1 MNTVNSGVERRKP
14 SWIDYSRA
22 NRAQKTLDA
31 RNDSF
36 KMNAFGN
43 TVVVKDYTVLKQVG
57 AIGAEEVKSL
67 LQNHAAT
74 VRPVGTRQTDPKASK
89 SYSVPKNYD
98 DSPTVRV
105 PETPTPIKDWLKK
118 VCCKV
123 ADFFTFRTTRLAN
136 RLQDELEFQFGRAI
150 GLTVRGG
157 LYEEQGDERSAWRAR
172 MNGDAEFE
180 LFAGKL
186 KRFAALYSIDVTNPR
201 AMEDLSK
208 TFVKRFVNTI
218 KSDQRTINR
227 IYSMLPERLE
237 KDSPVYKFS
246 QDLLQDMPSDERENI
261 IYKQEIEYMLRAALE
276 PFVTQTETKAKTVA
290 KDSVEKKSAEPSE
303 KSLLEQQM
311 EEEKAF
317 LAKTISE
324 KQQLVRN
331 ICDDACK
338 KFKAFEEAFKLTG
351 TPLKSLNE
359 FKFLSGSNFQ
369 QVIEDMEATIQ
380 EVISKGR
387 IVIEETLQERGTEE
401 VLRELD
407 KGNGKISHIDL
418 KETNQQVSKLLELSW
433 ATAEQVKNK
442 ASLDSAK
449 EKTANNSPS
458 TPQSETPPPLS
469 VTSTINEM
477 NDVIQQLSN
486 ARAEL
491 NSSIR
496 DKMERYALMELLET
510 KAQTPPGG
518 VDAKVWK
525 KACHLVSDFLIKG
538 GTEIPK
544 KLTDAQVNLLKEHAA
559 YFSNNLPIPA
569 KERLETIIAVKEES
583 RKVDYS
589 SGMEYHPLNPRDER
603 TDKYWIYCRDETSKG
618 MTHLNEQLN
627 AILNPNEPTDLDKE
641 SAAILRKM
649 FELSNFKFEKF
660 EDLIPE
666 EHVNSN
672 EKIVFYWE
680 GKPVAVT
687 QDRIMALM
695 SCLDKAMNAIRGK
708 LVNTHAG
715 HIANASTAEQ
725 RTKLHA
731 EASNQLKKATE
742 PYIKALNAL
751 HDILINNTFVH
762 INETIQDCSWNGNV
776 TRLETREHFYS
787 LSRKVDRALSKKRG
801 DNVEEVRKAAAD
813 VLKLMQQ
820 EVSARYVA
828 PMSKF
833 VGILSTYGNRGEMYE
848 KKALHDGVKM
858 LDNLSLTFK
867 RTADFQNLI
876 SNSIEAFPRTLDRLE
891 ELQKSE
897 GLKKADTLTSKWMG
911 VNVSALRTMADQLRT
926 DFAIYT
932 KKVANYAN
940 LLREEGVWNVDS
952 EQRSTAINE
961 VRDALSICTAS
972 FMPMLR
978 LVSELETHARES
990 FQVYD
995 KQSQAGAAHDGL
1007 TPPLCTDLAFAETAA
1022 ELHIAL
1028 QNAFCSLSEIS
1039 RGLLLEHSQTA
1050 ETDNLHL
1057 LKMEGIKEK
1066 VNKSTQKTLT
1076 ENLERA
1082 RGTQLNGNQAFAQRK
1097 GVPGSEAEKIRE
1109 IYQKGFGRE
1118 SFSTRL
1124 TMMRNGGRSADLFSA
1139 TENVTLAFAAE
1150 KRLSHLQSKVMNKG
1164 AFEAALGKVLE
1175 KLNDPGVA
1183 ISGVEDFH
1191 KLLKQ
1196 ALPEISEAELQML
1209 DSNGAASNLTSNLI
1223 AFSRMAKT
1231 NDTALKNAT
1240 DEVSKSLKE
1249 VSRRLEKAKSPL
1261 QPATIEAL
1269 EKLINERVA
1278 ITSVDDLHKRLKNAL
1293 PDKIF
1298 KSDIDKFKG
1307 DGAAGTFANEL
1318 IAFSSQV
1325 KGYDILLKDAAEEV
1339 RKNSFEGVVQRF
1351 TQRLAPETIKALEE
1365 LMDERVKVEDETD
1378 LHTHLKRKLPKISDD
1393 ELKKL
1398 TTGGA
1403 ASDLVNKW
1411 ISLSSKQRAYG
1422 IQDQGVA
1429 MREYIAQEM
1438 SKDVKDKGY
1447 KVVWVNAT
1455 QSDQINRAILEDKAG
1470 NRVFCSLK
1478 SDGKNVTFM
1487 PERNSQSS
1495 FKEFTVAIKE

>member
-1 MNTVNSGVERRKP
+1 
-14 SWIDYSRA
+14 
-22 NRAQKTLDA
+22 
-31 RNDSF
+31 
-36 KMNAFGN
+36 
-43 TVVVKDYTVLKQVG
+43 
-57 AIGAEEVKSL
+57 
-67 LQNHAAT
+67 
-74 VRPVGTRQTDPKASK
+74 
-89 SYSVPKNYD
+89 
-98 DSPTVRV
+98 
-105 PETPTPIKDWLKK
+105 
-118 VCCKV
+118 
-123 ADFFTFRTTRLAN
+123 
-136 RLQDELEFQFGRAI
+136 
-150 GLTVRGG
+150 
-157 LYEEQGDERSAWRAR
+157 
-172 MNGDAEFE
+172 
-180 LFAGKL
+180 
-186 KRFAALYSIDVTNPR
+186 
-201 AMEDLSK
+201 
-208 TFVKRFVNTI
+208 
-218 KSDQRTINR
+218 
-227 IYSMLPERLE
+227 
-237 KDSPVYKFS
+237 
-246 QDLLQDMPSDERENI
+246 
-261 IYKQEIEYMLRAALE
+261 
-276 PFVTQTETKAKTVA
+276 
-290 KDSVEKKSAEPSE
+290 
-303 KSLLEQQM
+303 
-311 EEEKAF
+311 
-317 LAKTISE
+317 
-324 KQQLVRN
+324 
-331 ICDDACK
+331 
-338 KFKAFEEAFKLTG
+338 
-351 TPLKSLNE
+351 
-359 FKFLSGSNFQ
+359 
-369 QVIEDMEATIQ
+369 
-380 EVISKGR
+380 
-387 IVIEETLQERGTEE
+387 
-401 VLRELD
+401 
-407 KGNGKISHIDL
+407 
-418 KETNQQVSKLLELSW
+418 
-433 ATAEQVKNK
+433 
-442 ASLDSAK
+442 
-449 EKTANNSPS
+449 
-458 TPQSETPPPLS
+458 
-469 VTSTINEM
+469 
-477 NDVIQQLSN
+477 
-486 ARAEL
+486 
-491 NSSIR
+491 
-496 DKMERYALMELLET
+496 
-510 KAQTPPGG
+510 
-518 VDAKVWK
+518 
-525 KACHLVSDFLIKG
+525 
-538 GTEIPK
+538 
-544 KLTDAQVNLLKEHAA
+544 
-559 YFSNNLPIPA
+559 
-569 KERLETIIAVKEES
+569 
-583 RKVDYS
+583 
-589 SGMEYHPLNPRDER
+589 
-603 TDKYWIYCRDETSKG
+603 
-618 MTHLNEQLN
+618 
-627 AILNPNEPTDLDKE
+627 
-641 SAAILRKM
+641 
-649 FELSNFKFEKF
+649 
-660 EDLIPE
+660 
-666 EHVNSN
+666 
-672 EKIVFYWE
+672 
-680 GKPVAVT
+680 
-687 QDRIMALM
+687 M

-715 HIANASTAEQ
+715 HIANASTTEQ

-751 HDILINNTFVH
+751 HDILITNTFVH
-762 INETIQDCSWNGNV
+762 IQEAIQDCSWNGNV
-776 TRLETREHFYS
+776 TRLETRERFYS

-820 EVSARYVA
+820 EVSTRYVD

-848 KKALHDGVKM
+848 KQALHDGIKM

-897 GLKKADTLTSKWMG
+897 DLKKADTLTSKWMG

-995 KQSQAGAAHDGL
+995 KQSQAGAANDGL
-1007 TPPLCTDLAFAETAA
+1007 TPPLCTNLAFAETAT

-1050 ETDNLHL
+1050 EADNLHL

-1082 RGTQLNGNQAFAQRK
+1082 RGTQLNGNQAFTQRK
-1097 GVPGSEAEKIRE
+1097 GAPGSEAEKIRE
-1109 IYQKGFGRE
+1109 IYQKGFGSE
-1118 SFSTRL
+1118 SFSMRL

-1150 KRLSHLQSKVMNKG
+1150 KRLSHLQSKVMNK
-1164 AFEAALGKVLE
+1164 AVFEVALGKVLE

-1183 ISGVEDFH
+1183 ISSVDDLH

-1231 NDTALKNAT
+1231 NDMALKNAT
-1240 DEVSKSLKE
+1240 EEVSKSLKE
-1249 VSRRLEKAKSPL
+1249 LSRQLEKAKSPL
-1261 QPATIEAL
+1261 QPATIAAL

-1278 ITSVDDLHKRLKNAL
+1278 ITGVDDLHKHLKNAL
-1293 PDKIF
+1293 PNNIL
-1298 KSDIDKFKG
+1298 KSDINNFKG
-1307 DGAAGTFANEL
+1307 DGAAGSFTNEL

-1325 KGYDILLKDAAEEV
+1325 KGYDILLKNAAEEV

-1438 SKDVKDKGY
+1438 SKHVKGEGY
-1447 KVVWVNAT
+1447 KVLWLNET
-1455 QSDQINRAILEDKAG
+1455 RGGKTNRALLEDKKG
-1470 NRVFCSLK
+1470 NRLFYTLK
-1478 SDGKNVTFM
+1478 AEKETEAKVKVTFI
-1487 PERNSQSS
+1487 PEMNLDPNSS
-1495 FKEFTVAIKE
+1495 FKGFSVTMSKGKMGLAVGE

>member
-22 NRAQKTLDA
+22 SRAQKTLDA

-43 TVVVKDYTVLKQVG
+43 TVVVKDYTVLRQVG

-74 VRPVGTRQTDPKASK
+74 VRPVGTRQTAPKAPK
-89 SYSVPKNYD
+89 SFSVPKNYD
-98 DSPTVRV
+98 DSPRILV
-105 PETPTPIKDWLKK
+105 PETPAPIMDWLKK

-123 ADFFTFRTTRLAN
+123 VDFFTLRTTRLAN

-150 GLTVRGG
+150 GLTVRGA

-186 KRFAALYSIDVTNPR
+186 KRFAELYSIDVTNPR

-246 QDLLQDMPSDERENI
+246 QDLLQDLPPDERENAI
-261 IYKQEIEYMLRAALE
+261 CKKEIEYMLRAALE
-276 PFVTQTETKAKTVA
+276 PFVTKTETKAKTVA
-290 KDSVEKKSAEPSE
+290 KDSAEKKSAEPPG

-311 EEEKAF
+311 EEAKSF

-338 KFKAFEEAFKLTG
+338 KFKVFEEAFKLTG

-369 QVIEDMEATIQ
+369 QVIEEMEATIQ
-380 EVISKGR
+380 EVIIKGR

-407 KGNGKISHIDL
+407 KGNGNISHIDL
-418 KETNQQVSKLLELSW
+418 KETNQQVSKLLEQSW

-449 EKTANNSPS
+449 EKIANNSPS
-458 TPQSETPPPLS
+458 TPPPLS

-477 NDVIQQLSN
+477 NDVIRQLSN

-496 DKMERYALMELLET
+496 DKMERFALMESLET
-510 KAQTPPGG
+510 KAQTPPDG

-525 KACHLVSDFLIKG
+525 KACHLVSDFLVNG
-538 GTEIPK
+538 GAEIPK
-544 KLTDAQVNLLKEHAA
+544 RLTDAQVNLLKEHAA

-583 RKVDYS
+583 KKVDYS
-589 SGMEYHPLNPRDER
+589 SGMEYHPLNLRDER

-627 AILNPNEPTDLDKE
+627 AILNPSEPTDLDKE
-641 SAAILRKM
+641 SAAILKKM
-649 FELSNFKFEKF
+649 FELNNFKFEKF

-680 GKPVAVT
+680 GKPVAAT

-751 HDILINNTFVH
+751 HDILITNTFVH
-762 INETIQDCSWNGNV
+762 IQETIQDCSWNGNV

-801 DNVEEVRKAAAD
+801 DNVEEVRKAAED

-820 EVSARYVA
+820 EVSTRYVD

-833 VGILSTYGNRGEMYE
+833 VGILSTYGKRGEMYE
-848 KKALHDGVKM
+848 KQAMHDGIKM

-876 SNSIEAFPRTLDRLE
+876 SNSIEAFPRTLDKLE

-897 GLKKADTLTSKWMG
+897 ELKKSDILTSKWMG

-961 VRDALSICTAS
+961 VKDALSICTAS

-978 LVSELETHARES
+978 MVSELETHARES

-995 KQSQAGAAHDGL
+995 KQSQAGAANDGL
-1007 TPPLCTDLAFAETAA
+1007 TPPLCTNLEFAETAA

-1039 RGLLLEHSQTA
+1039 RGLLLENSQTA
-1050 ETDNLHL
+1050 EADNLHL

-1082 RGTQLNGNQAFAQRK
+1082 RGTQLNGNLAFAQRK
-1097 GVPGSEAEKIRE
+1097 GVPASEAEKIRE

-1150 KRLSHLQSKVMNKG
+1150 KRLSHVQSKVMNKG

-1183 ISGVEDFH
+1183 ISGVEDLH

-1209 DSNGAASNLTSNLI
+1209 DSNGAASNLASNLI
-1223 AFSRMAKT
+1223 AFSRMVKT

-1269 EKLINERVA
+1269 EKLIKERVA
-1278 ITSVDDLHKRLKNAL
+1278 ITGVDDLHKHLKNAL

-1307 DGAAGTFANEL
+1307 DGAAGNFANEL

-1325 KGYDILLKDAAEEV
+1325 KGYDILLENAAEEV
-1339 RKNSFEGVVQRF
+1339 RNNSFEGVVQRF

-1398 TTGGA
+1398 TAGGA

-1429 MREYIAQEM
+1429 MREYVAQEM

-1455 QSDQINRAILEDKAG
+1455 QSDQISRAILEDKGG
-1470 NRVFCSLK
+1470 NRVFYSLK
-1478 SDGKNVTFM
+1478 SDGKTVTFM